1 MKIYDFFVF
10 FFFVLIP
17 VILMYSIPVLIFI
30 KSSHF
35 DRNDSK
41 GNFLIILGSTIS
53 ILFIFFSIWA
63 PQYFTSNVS
72 QKYGAFVNEAAFATM
87 INGLM
92 SPFIAISAA
101 IATFLAFFVQYQA
114 NKKMLVNNEIQ
125 QEERQFYEM
134 LHIHRDNVEKL
145 EWVVCENP
153 IAYKWYVNKNVFP
166 LISDEDDE
174 CLFTK
179 VFDNRTKNGQKA
191 IRLFFSEFLLI
202 LKMVSDFYGKRN
214 NITEKIVIA
223 YEIFFEGLTNSE
235 ASDELKV
242 KLQKIRGIVQRNSEG
257 LDIDE
262 HERSAIENDINLF
275 GIPYCIVFNGHR
287 DVLNSYYRHL
297 YYTVKYVANSKR
309 IENCDDKMNYL
320 KILRAQLT
328 SEEQVML
335 YLNWLSGYGKEWE
348 TDNEHHFFTEYM
360 MIHNV
365 TRGDLDKI
373 YGKGKGE
380 NKFFESLKVT
390 DEQKKCKILEF
401 VGRPNKLRNM

>member
-1 MKIYDFFVF
+1 MKIYDYFVF

-17 VILMYSIPVLIFI
+17 VVLMYSIPVFVFI
-30 KSSHF
+30 KSSHLGK
-35 DRNDSK
+35 NDLK
-41 GNFLIILGSTIS
+41 EKFLIILGSAIS
-53 ILFIFFSIWA
+53 ILFIFFSICA
-63 PQYFTSNVS
+63 PQYFTSNIS
-72 QKYGAFVNEAAFATM
+72 QESNAFENEAAFATM

-145 EWVVCENP
+145 ECVVCENP
-153 IAYKWYVNKNVFP
+153 IAYKWYMNKNIFP
-166 LISDEDDE
+166 LISGENDA
-174 CLFTK
+174 CAYTR
-179 VFDNRTKNGQKA
+179 VFDNRANTGQKA

-202 LKMVSDFYGKRN
+202 LKTVSDYYNTTKS
-214 NITEKIVIA
+214 ITKKIEIA
-223 YEIFFEGLTNSE
+223 YEIFFEGLTNSG
-235 ASDELKV
+235 ASDELKG
-242 KLQKIRGIVQRNSEG
+242 KLQKIKKIVQRNSEG
-257 LDIDE
+257 LDIE
-262 HERSAIENDINLF
+262 ESERKEIKSNIELF
-275 GIPYCIVFNGHR
+275 GIPYCIVFVGHR

-309 IENCDDKMNYL
+309 IENYDDKMNYL

-328 SEEQVML
+328 SEEQIML

-348 TDNEHHFFTEYM
+348 TDSKHHFFTEYM
-360 MIHNV
+360 MIHNI

-373 YGKGKGE
+373 YGEGNGQD
-380 NKFFESLKVT
+380 KFFESLNVT
-390 DEQKKCKILEF
+390 DNLKKREILEF
-401 VGRPNKLRNM
+401 VGRPNKLGNM